1 MCVRLKIGGK
11 MSLNNKKII
20 ESKRKIKEE
29 KKKIKIEKANIR
41 KKRSEKFRA
50 TKIGSIL
57 YKVFGI
63 FDFKK
68 DGYSFSQVF
77 MVTLIS
83 LGLGFFACYSF
94 FAIFVGNRNLFKLS
108 KDLSKFFDVYDVLL
122 ENYYGEVDKNE
133 LIDEAINGMVSSV
146 GDTYTSYVDT
156 DKTDEF
162 NQMVEGKYEGIG
174 CLISQLEDKAV
185 IISVYEGSP
194 AQKAGILEGDNL
206 VTVDGMD
213 VLEKGVSKISDYI
226 KGEAKGTI
234 ELTILRGEEEKQIS
248 LKRGEVEIPSVG
260 GKVIERNNKKIGYID
275 ISIFSS
281 VSAPQFEKK
290 LKELETDGIDG
301 LVVDVRDN
309 NGGYLSAVTDILSNL
324 LPKGNKIY
332 QIQKGDDLTVY
343 KDKTSEKREYPIAV
357 ITNGASASAS
367 EIFAGAIKE
376 SYLGYVVG
384 TRTYGKGT
392 VQQVKKLSDG
402 SMIKYT
408 VENWLTPEGNWINE
422 KGIEPT
428 DEVILNDEYYKT
440 YSEEDDNQL
449 QKAVDL
455 VGK

>member
-1 MCVRLKIGGK
+1 
-11 MSLNNKKII
+11 MSLKNKKII

-41 KKRSEKFRA
+41 NKRREKFRA
-50 TKIGSIL
+50 TKVGSFLCKIL
-57 YKVFGI
+57 AI

-68 DGYSFSQVF
+68 DGYSFSQIF

-83 LGLGFFACYSF
+83 LTLGFFACYSF
-94 FAIFVGNRNLFKLS
+94 FAILVGNRNLFKLS
-108 KDLSKFFDVYDVLL
+108 KDLSKFFDVYDVLM

-146 GDTYTSYVDT
+146 GDTYTSYVDM

-162 NQMVEGKYEGIG
+162 NQMVDGKYEGIG

-185 IISVYEGSP
+185 IISVYDESP
-194 AQKAGILEGDNL
+194 AKKAGMLEGDIL
-206 VTVDGMD
+206 LTVDGMD
-213 VLEKGVSKISDYI
+213 VLKEGVSRISDYI
-226 KGEAKGTI
+226 KKEAKGMV
-234 ELTILRGEEEKQIS
+234 ELTILRDGEEQKLN
-248 LKRGEVEIPSVG
+248 LKRGEVEIPSVS
-260 GKVIERNNKKIGYID
+260 GKVIEKNGKKIGYID

-281 VSAPQFEKK
+281 VTDSQFEKK
-290 LKELETDGIDG
+290 FKEIEADGIDG
-301 LVVDVRDN
+301 LVIDVRDN
-309 NGGYLSAVTDILSNL
+309 NGGYLSSVTDILNHL
-324 LPKGNKIY
+324 LPKGKKIY
-332 QIQKGDDLTVY
+332 QIQKGDDVTVY

-357 ITNGASASAS
+357 IANGASASAS

-376 SYLGYVVG
+376 SYSGYVVG
-384 TRTYGKGT
+384 TKTYGKGT

-408 VENWLTPEGNWINE
+408 VENWLTPDGNWINE

-428 DEVILNDEYYKT
+428 DKVILNDEYYKT

-449 QKAVDL
+449 QRAIDL
-455 VGK
+455 VSK